1 MAPQGPGSQ
10 RSNSNRRTKEIRLL
24 RTIAFIV
31 SVIGTGLVC
40 FIVFFLLPKTDGG
53 FNLNARQDPVVK
65 AAIVDQLSTLWPNP
79 AFVKECTAILKDA
92 GYDVDYYA
100 GEDVTVEFYRKLP
113 THSYK
118 LILLR
123 VHSAYVP
130 KYLSLAMFTSE
141 PYSKQRYVYE
151 QLRNRVASGYIEP
164 RRAEAPRHLVVTDKF
179 VRFSMEG
186 SFDDTV
192 VVMMG
197 CTGIKKCGATAFIEK
212 GATAYIGWDGPVSAR
227 HTDQATMQF
236 LRHFVAQRQTVARA
250 VAQTMK
256 DVGHE
261 PKYKST
267 LLFWPIEAGDRTIQK
282 PGGGLAKT
290 SGWTDKV
297 TES

>member
-1 MAPQGPGSQ
+1 M
-10 RSNSNRRTKEIRLL
+10 
-24 RTIAFIV
+24 
-31 SVIGTGLVC
+31 GLVC
-40 FIVFFLLPKTDGG
+40 FIIFFWLPKTDGG
-53 FNLNARQDPVVK
+53 SSLCARQDPVVK
-65 AAIVDQLSTLWPNP
+65 AAIVDQLRTLWPNP
-79 AFVKECTAILKDA
+79 AFVEECNAILESA

-100 GEDVTVEFYRKLP
+100 GEDVTVEVYRKLP
-113 THSYK
+113 SHSYK

-130 KYLSLAMFTSE
+130 EYLSLAMFTSE

-151 QLRNRVASGYIEP
+151 QLRNRVASGYIQP
-164 RRAEAPRHLVVTDKF
+164 NRTEAPRHLVVTDKF

-186 SFDDTV
+186 TFDDAV

-227 HTDQATMQF
+227 HTDQATIQF
-236 LRHFVAQRQTVARA
+236 LRHFVAQGQTVARA
-250 VAQTMK
+250 VAQTME

-261 PKYKST
+261 PQYKST

-282 PGGGLAKT
+282 PDGRFAKT
-290 SGWTDKV
+290 LGWTDKV